1 MKKSKTI
8 ALTAV
13 VALLGISALTGCG
26 EKSEGIT
33 VVFWHTFGKTIQDTL
48 DRKIEEFEKLVLEND
63 GVKVHI
69 DHNYRGG
76 YDDILS
82 NITQGFGAGNVPT
95 MAVAYPDHVADYINM
110 QPSDGAY
117 VVNLDKY
124 VYDSEIGFGKEKWL
138 GDTVTG
144 TDDFIPAYYEEGQSF
159 VLEGTYTLPL
169 MKSTEVMFY
178 NMDIVDP
185 LLDDMSELDETSEY
199 YIPGIKERSDN
210 SKFLSSI
217 SWDELMIIGDYF
229 LNEWQSS
236 YKPTDLTNF
245 YPVFY
250 DSDGNLFI
258 TKMMQNEIPYSS
270 VNYTTGKGTIDF
282 ETGEARTAAEEMV
295 TKLNEYHEK
304 GVLTT
309 KGAIGEYG
317 SNYFVDGKALF
328 SIGSSGGTGYQLPT
342 SDAFEVGVCMV
353 PADNNNPL
361 YVCQG
366 PDLVMLRNPGLSD
379 KENDERNLYAWK
391 FMKYLT
397 NPDVNV
403 ELCTYGSE
411 GYSPVRQSA
420 YTTDEYMEYL
430 EWGEQYADT
439 AKVVL
444 NDIGTKYFT
453 TAVFPG
459 SATLRD
465 QVGGIITNV
474 LTGNEESVTS
484 AFDVAINQS
493 HLAM

>member
-1 MKKSKTI
+1 MKKISKVG
-8 ALTAV
+8 LTAI
-13 VALLGISALTGCG
+13 VALLGVGALSGCG
-26 EKSEGIT
+26 EKNEGIT
-33 VVFWHTFGKTIQDTL
+33 VTFWHTFGKTIQDTL
-48 DRKIEEFEKLVLEND
+48 DRKITEFETLVREQE

-69 DHNYRGG
+69 DQNYRGG

-82 NITQGFGAGNVPT
+82 QISQGWGAGNVPT
-95 MAVAYPDHVADYINM
+95 MAVAYPDHVADYINSEEYAG
-110 QPSDGAY
+110 QY
-117 VVNLDKY
+117 VVNLDQY
-124 VYDSEIGFGKEKWL
+124 INDSEVGFGREKWL

-144 TDDFIPAYYEEGQSF
+144 TDDFIPAYFEEGQSF

-178 NMDIVDP
+178 NVDIVDP
-185 LLDDMSELDETSEY
+185 LLDDMRELDEGSEY
-199 YIPGIKERSDN
+199 YIPGIKDESNNNR
-210 SKFLSSI
+210 FLSSI

-229 LNEWQSS
+229 LNVWESS
-236 YKPTDLTNF
+236 YKPPIDDDF

-258 TKMMQNEIPYSS
+258 SKMMQNEIPYSS
-270 VNYTTGKGTIDF
+270 VNYVTNKGSIDF
-282 ETGEARTAAEEMV
+282 ETGDARSAAEAMV
-295 TKLNEYHEK
+295 QSLADYHDK

-328 SIGSSGGTGYQLPT
+328 SIGSSGGTGYQLPS
-342 SDAFEVGVCMV
+342 SDSFEVGVCVV

-366 PDLVMLRNPGLSD
+366 PDLVLLRNPKLKDS
-379 KENDERNLYAWK
+379 ENDERNLYAWK

-430 EWGEQYADT
+430 EWGEEYADT

-444 NDIGTKYFT
+444 NDIGTNYFT

-474 LTGNEESVTS
+474 LTGNATVTD
-484 AFDVAINQS
+484 AFDVAINTS
-493 HLAM
+493 RLAM

>member
-1 MKKSKTI
+1 MKKMNKVV
-8 ALTAV
+8 LTAL
-13 VALLGISALTGCG
+13 VALFGVSALSGCG
-26 EKSEGIT
+26 QKDDGIT

-48 DRKIEEFEKLVLEND
+48 ARKITEFEKLVLEHD

-69 DHNYRGG
+69 DQNYRGG

-82 NITQGFGAGNVPT
+82 QISQGWAAGNVPT
-95 MAVAYPDHVADYINM
+95 MAVAYPDHVADYIDSEEYSG
-110 QPSDGAY
+110 QH
-117 VVNLDKY
+117 VVNLDDY
-124 VYDSEIGFGKEKWL
+124 INDPEVGFGQEKWL
-138 GDTVTG
+138 GDTTTG
-144 TDDFIPAYYEEGQSF
+144 TSDFIPAYFEEGQSF
-159 VLEGTYTLPL
+159 VVEGTYTLPL

-178 NMDIVDP
+178 NINVVDP
-185 LLDDMSELDETSEY
+185 LLDDMRQLEDTSEY
-199 YIPGIKERSDN
+199 YIPELSEESDN
-210 SKFLSSI
+210 NKLLSSI
-217 SWDELMIIGDYF
+217 SWDELMKIGDYF
-229 LNEWQSS
+229 LNEWESS
-236 YKPTDLTNF
+236 YKPDTIDDDF

-270 VNYTTGKGTIDF
+270 VNYVTNKGSIDF
-282 ETGEARTAAEEMV
+282 QTGDARIAAEAMV
-295 TKLNEYHEK
+295 TSLSEYHDK

-328 SIGSSGGTGYQLPT
+328 SIGSSGGTGYQLP
-342 SDAFEVGVCMV
+342 SSNSFDVGVCAV
-353 PADNNNPL
+353 PADNDNPL

-366 PDLVMLRNPGLSD
+366 PDLVLLRNPKLKDS
-379 KENDERNLYAWK
+379 ENDERDLYAWK

-420 YTTDEYMEYL
+420 YTTDEYLEYL
-430 EWGEQYADT
+430 EEGEEYADT

-444 NDIGTKYFT
+444 NDIGTNYFT

-465 QVGGIITNV
+465 QVGGIITEV
-474 LTGNEESVTS
+474 LTGSASVTD
-484 AFDVAINQS
+484 AFETAIS
-493 HLAM
+493 RSLLAM